1 MKRKLLYVLML
12 GVMLG
17 VSGCA
22 TGQSS
27 GSGGGSSSIPADS
40 SGSASVSK
48 NFGTPTRSATFGN
61 AGRMGSV
68 YQADLEGPGSRDQV
82 VAGRQS
88 EGQRGSELSVLS
100 WSGNTLVN
108 NTAKWFPGGTNRI
121 TGTEPSVQFA
131 DMFKTGRNDMV
142 VGASIDARDPGNS
155 YVFKNVGGSFQ
166 RIEIQSKAWGHDI
179 NVYDLNG
186 DGFKDVI
193 IADYGP
199 NTTFAINNGV
209 NGFTSLLQR
218 NPNNGIYTASSI
230 AAGDFMG
237 NGSVSLV
244 ATDMGTGKNRT
255 VLASLNIV
263 PGGVDT
269 TIIADLPGSRFNLP
283 KWAASGF
290 GVPGSRGHDI
300 RAINYDFNGD
310 GRADVIVMSRPARTG
325 GSWPNFSEIQFLKNN
340 GGGSFS
346 DVTDSTVSGYN
357 TSMPVSY
364 SPRFVDL
371 NGDGQTDILLP
382 AQGGTQLLLKSG
394 GSYVAAYQQVFNE
407 FGQAAAAA
415 GAGNGPNGNVVT
427 LVQAPNGKTYLM
439 SVNLGGVAYLSEL
452 GGGAASVNG
461 ATALVGNAWPWMNPS
476 QVAAAIQQTS
486 SKYNGYTVIDTDAL
500 MSPYG
505 GLTVSNG
512 RTTMPLRGGLTGVN
526 LGDLNAVGVD
536 SLGRTFNINMQPMTQ
551 VTLNSFQRN
560 TEHIDQ
566 HNLTSHAEYLVN
578 GSVNTAGN
586 LRIGVDSTSGYS
598 SNGMMAPQAVPGQ
611 YTIGVPSYYQ
621 KGNWNVGAQYTNLA
635 NNPFLGMSGA
645 FGYVNNAGV
654 LDNVVSYRHSS
665 GFSATASLMHITT
678 NFNPGVIT
686 NVSNMVGTWG
696 EAGYRYTDW
705 KKVGDVGFYVGV
717 KPYLLSGSVTA
728 NLPTGVDN
736 NTGNVTYSKRNVAV
750 QTNAT
755 PYARAIYSTML
766 NNKTMY
772 RASGAYMVNGQYRIM
787 HELRFGF

>member
-1 MKRKLLYVLML
+1 MKRKLLYVLMFGVVL
-12 GVMLG
+12 GTV
-17 VSGCA
+17 GCA
-22 TGQSS
+22 
-27 GSGGGSSSIPADS
+27 SGGAGGGGGGSSIPADS
-40 SGSASVSK
+40 SGSAPVSK
-48 NFGTPTRSATFGN
+48 NFGNPTRATTFGN
-61 AGRMGSV
+61 AGRIGSV
-68 YQADLEGPGSRDQV
+68 YQADLEGPGSKDQV
-82 VAGRQS
+82 VAGRA
-88 EGQRGSELSVLS
+88 GGGELSVLS

-108 NTAKWFPGGTNRI
+108 NTAKWFPGGTNKI
-121 TGTEPSVQFA
+121 AGTEPSVQFA
-131 DMFKTGRNDMV
+131 DMFKTGRTDMV
-142 VGASIDARDPGNS
+142 VGASIDAPGPGNS

-166 RIEIQSKAWGHDI
+166 RIEIQSKAWGHDT

-193 IADYGP
+193 ITDYGP

-218 NPNNGIYTASSI
+218 NPNGGIYTASSI
-230 AAGDFMG
+230 AAGDFLG

-244 ATDMGTGKNRT
+244 ATDMGTAKNRT
-255 VLASLNIV
+255 VLASMKIV

-269 TIIADLPGSRFNLP
+269 AIISDLPGSRFNLP
-283 KWAASGF
+283 KWAGSGF

-310 GRADVIVMSRPARTG
+310 GRADVIVMSRPAQTG
-325 GSWPNFSEIQFLKNN
+325 GSWPNYSEIQFLKNN

-346 DVTDSTVSGYN
+346 DVTDGTVSGYN

-394 GSYVAAYQQVFNE
+394 GTYVAAYQQVFNE

-415 GAGNGPNGNVVT
+415 GAGSGANGNVVT

-461 ATALVGNAWPWMNPS
+461 ATALVGSAWPWMNPG

-486 SKYNGYTVIDTDAL
+486 TKYNGYTVIDTDAL

-505 GLTVSNG
+505 GLSVSNG

-560 TEHIDQ
+560 TGHIDQ

-586 LRIGVDSTSGYS
+586 LRVGVDSTSGYS
-598 SNGMMAPQAVPGQ
+598 SNGMMAPQAVPKQ
-611 YTIGVPSYYQ
+611 YTIGMPSYYQ
-621 KGNWNVGAQYTNLA
+621 KGNWNVGAQYTNLV

-645 FGYVNNAGV
+645 FGYINSAGV

-665 GFSATASLMHITT
+665 GFAATASLMHITT

-686 NVSNMVGTWG
+686 NISNMVGTWG

-717 KPYLLSGSVTA
+717 KPYLLSGNVTA

-736 NTGNVTYSKRNVAV
+736 NTGNVTYSKRSVAV
-750 QTNAT
+750 QNNAT
-755 PYARAIYSTML
+755 PYARAMYSTMIS
-766 NNKTMY
+766 NKTMY
-772 RASGAYMVNGQYRIM
+772 SASGTYMANGQYRIM
-787 HELRFGF
+787 HELKFGF